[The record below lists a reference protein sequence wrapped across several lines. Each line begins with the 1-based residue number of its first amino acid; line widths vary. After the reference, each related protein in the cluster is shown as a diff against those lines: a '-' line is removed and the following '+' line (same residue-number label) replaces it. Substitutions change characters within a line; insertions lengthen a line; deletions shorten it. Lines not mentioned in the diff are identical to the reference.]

1 MSRRTPSPS
10 RTKSAPA
17 RPTNADPTE
26 RLQKVLA
33 AAGIGSRRECETFIE
48 EGRVEV
54 DQEVVVK
61 LGSKVDPARQQIRV
75 DGEPLN
81 KPQLQY
87 FALNKP
93 TGVISTNRDPAGR
106 QRVTDLVPKSAG
118 RLFNVG
124 RLDMSSEGLILLTN
138 DGELANRLTHPRYG
152 VTKTYLVEV
161 AGHPKRE
168 VLSKLRD
175 GVYLAEGI
183 ARVVGVRIKNRRKNS
198 TILEMILS
206 EGRNREIRRVL
217 ARVGHKVLRLVRVA
231 IGPVR
236 LGDMP
241 PGAHRKLTRDEVRAL
256 RSVATAGGSR
266 AGDSP
271 PRKRTRRTKAT
282 TRPVTSPSGKGTS
295 RQGTSNKGASR
306 PGTRK
311 KTVTPAAQKRRRRLA
326 KG

>member
-1 MSRRTPSPS
+1 
-10 RTKSAPA
+10 
-17 RPTNADPTE
+17 
-26 RLQKVLA
+26 
-33 AAGIGSRRECETFIE
+33 
-48 EGRVEV
+48 
-54 DQEVVVK
+54 
-61 LGSKVDPARQQIRV
+61 
-75 DGEPLN
+75 
-81 KPQLQY
+81 
-87 FALNKP
+87 
-93 TGVISTNRDPAGR
+93 
-106 QRVTDLVPKSAG
+106 VTDLVPKSAG

-168 VLSKLRD
+168 ELSKLRD

-217 ARVGHKVLRLVRVA
+217 ARIGHKVLRLVRVA

-236 LGDMP
+236 LGNMP
-241 PGAHRKLTRDEVRAL
+241 PGDHRKLTRDEVRSL
-256 RSVATAGGSR
+256 RSAATAGESR
-266 AGDSP
+266 AGDAP
-271 PRKRTRRTKAT
+271 PRKRARRTKAT
-282 TRPVTSPSGKGTS
+282 TRPVASPSGKGTLGKGTPGK
-295 RQGTSNKGASR
+295 GTSRKSTPGKSTPRKSTSGKSASR

-311 KTVTPAAQKRRRRLA
+311 KTSTQTARKPRRRFA